1 MGSPS
6 STLATLRPDL
16 AGSLEEYNLAAD
28 RAGFIG
34 QRVLPVMEVAKAGG
48 NYGVIPL
55 KQLLQQRET
64 KHSPGAGYS
73 RGSFTF
79 EPATYACEE
88 HGAEESVSDVESA
101 MYREYFDAEQLAA
114 MRAYDAVLRNA
125 EIRAA
130 ALLFNA
136 TTFASQLT
144 TISIQWDK
152 PATAVPIGDVETA
165 VRAVW
170 ARTGLWC
177 NALIVNRIVFR
188 NLRLV
193 DQIVERIQ
201 SLGAGSRALPTDI
214 NAAMLAAVFD
224 LDEVIVAGS
233 PAAGKERA
241 IEGETPSVE
250 SIWSNEYAMVA
261 KIARTNDI
269 REPGIG
275 RTFHWGED
283 GSQVGGTIESYRDET
298 IRSDVVRVRHMVD
311 EKLILVAA
319 AQLLDNV
326 TT

>member
-34 QRVLPVMEVAKAGG
+34 QRVLPVFEVAKASG

-88 HGAEESVSDVESA
+88 HGAEESVSDVESV
-101 MYREYFDAEQLAA
+101 MYREYFDAEQVAA

-125 EIRAA
+125 EMRAA
-130 ALLFNA
+130 ALLFDA

-144 TISIQWDK
+144 TISIEWDK
-152 PATAVPIGDVETA
+152 PATAVPIGNVETA

-170 ARTGLWC
+170 ARTGLWP
-177 NALIVNRIVFR
+177 NALIVNRTVFR

-214 NAAMLAAVFD
+214 NVAMLAAVFD

-233 PAAGKERA
+233 PKNAAKEGQTA
-241 IEGETPSVE
+241 SIS

-261 KIARTNDI
+261 RIASTNDI

-311 EKLILVAA
+311 EKLIYVAA